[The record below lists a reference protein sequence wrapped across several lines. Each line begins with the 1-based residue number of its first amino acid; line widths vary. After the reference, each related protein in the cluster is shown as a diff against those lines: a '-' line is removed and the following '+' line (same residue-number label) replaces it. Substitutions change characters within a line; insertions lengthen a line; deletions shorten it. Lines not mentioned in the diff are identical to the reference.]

1 MEVKSLFADFFV
13 QDTLDIDHDAIAELV
28 YRKQKESEDESIYFD
43 GTEPEMALFYE
54 QVHAKL
60 HALHRAIGLT
70 PTLQQSL
77 YQAWANVNSSEFI
90 TSPHSHTERPYACIS
105 GVYYPKAEGKVYPI
119 EFMNNNSA
127 VEATIPLDLIE
138 EETRFNSSV
147 RRVYPETGMLLLF
160 PSWLKH
166 YVAMTKDKTESDRIS
181 LAFNAEMVPMQ

>member
-1 MEVKSLFADFFV
+1 
-13 QDTLDIDHDAIAELV
+13 
-28 YRKQKESEDESIYFD
+28 
-43 GTEPEMALFYE
+43 MAMFYE

-60 HALHRAIGLT
+60 HALHKAIGLT
-70 PTLQQSL
+70 STLQQSL
-77 YQAWANVNSSEFI
+77 YMAWANVNENQFI

-138 EETRFNSSV
+138 EETRFNASV

-160 PSWLKH
+160 PSWMKH
-166 YVAMTKDKTESDRIS
+166 YVTMTKEKSDTDRIS
-181 LAFNAEMVPMQ
+181 LAFNAEMTPVQ